1 MTEEKLQSGPV
12 ELPEDVCMRFA
23 GVHKA
28 FGKKVVL
35 DGLDLDVKRGE
46 ALVLMGPSGTGKS
59 VTLRHAIGLM
69 KPDKGQVIVEGH
81 DMGKISGA
89 DLFALRR
96 HMGYLFQEGALINW
110 LSVAENVA
118 LPLVEN
124 TDLSRSEIDDR
135 VREKLELVHLPHVWD
150 ELPGEISGGMKKRVG
165 LARALITEPEIIM
178 YDEPNAGLDPE
189 ISSSINSLMDEVQE
203 TLGITSIIITHLVSC
218 VRQVADRVIMLDKGK
233 VICDLPPDEF
243 LSTDQERVVRFLGKD
258 PD

>member
-1 MTEEKLQSGPV
+1 MSLPDLKMGSV
-12 ELPEDVCMRFA
+12 ALPEGVCIRFEN
-23 GVHKA
+23 VCKA

-35 DGLDLDVKRGE
+35 DGLDLDIRRGE

-69 KPDKGQVIVEGH
+69 RCDSGRVIVEGH
-81 DMGKISGA
+81 DMSKIA
-89 DLFALRR
+89 PDDLFALRR

-124 TDLSRSEIDDR
+124 TDLSRSEIDER
-135 VREKLELVHLPHVWD
+135 VREKLDLVHLPHVWD

-165 LARALITEPEIIM
+165 LARAFITEPQIIM

-189 ISSSINSLMDEVQE
+189 ISSSINTLMHEVSE

-218 VRQVADRVIMLDKGK
+218 VRAVADRVVMLDKGK
-233 VICDLPPDEF
+233 VIADMPPDEF
-243 LSTDQERVVRFLGKD
+243 LSSDIPRVQRFLGTD
-258 PD
+258 PY